1 MSTLYIRHPA
11 RGEGEQA
18 LAQYALVA
26 DSGTV
31 AQQGEGA
38 LRNMADV
45 VASSRKVVVMLAASD
60 VTLLQIKVPP
70 LSTARLKVAL
80 PGLVE
85 EHVLGDP
92 ADLVLVPAP
101 VSAPDGTRTV
111 AVVQRSWLA
120 PIVKLLLDQGA
131 HGVSALPAQL
141 CLPLEPGTVSGA
153 IRGGEITLRFAQ
165 FQGLGL
171 DMTGAE
177 PLVALQTARALAGDA
192 PLTLYLPPA
201 QLGEY
206 QAIAAEAGPG
216 VTLESNEWA
225 RWIDGSRTTTLDLV
239 PGLGSAGS
247 RAADWKR
254 WRWPIALALLAFV
267 VNIAGMNIEW
277 LRMKR
282 EAEALR
288 QSMMQTFRAAYPNE
302 TVILDPAAQMR
313 KNISLAKTAQGEVS
327 ADEFVYLSAAFG
339 EAMRSAGREAAIG
352 SLEFR
357 ERALNVRLK
366 PEANDPA
373 LVNQV
378 KSALAARG
386 LSLTETSAGVWQIR
400 STGAQS

>member
-1 MSTLYIRHPA
+1 
-11 RGEGEQA
+11 
-18 LAQYALVA
+18 
-26 DSGTV
+26 
-31 AQQGEGA
+31 
-38 LRNMADV
+38 
-45 VASSRKVVVMLAASD
+45 
-60 VTLLQIKVPP
+60 
-70 LSTARLKVAL
+70 
-80 PGLVE
+80 
-85 EHVLGDP
+85 
-92 ADLVLVPAP
+92 
-101 VSAPDGTRTV
+101 
-111 AVVQRSWLA
+111 VVQRSWLE
-120 PIVKLLLDQGA
+120 PIVKLLLAQGA

-141 CLPLEPGTVSGA
+141 CLPVEPGTVSGA

-171 DMTGAE
+171 DMTGAD
-177 PLVALQTARALAGDA
+177 PMVALQTARSLAGDA
-192 PLTLYLPPA
+192 PLTLYVNPA

-216 VTLESNEWA
+216 VTLAADEWSN
-225 RWIDGSRTTTLDLV
+225 WIDGSHTTSLDLV

-254 WRWPIALALLAFV
+254 WRWPIGLALLAFV
-267 VNIAGMNIEW
+267 VNIAGLNIEW

-288 QSMMQTFRAAYPNE
+288 QSMTTTFRAAYPNE

-313 KNISLAKTAQGEVS
+313 KNIALAKAAQGEVS
-327 ADEFVYLSAAFG
+327 SDEFVYLAAAFG
-339 EAMRSAGREAAIG
+339 EAMRGAGREAAIG

-378 KSALAARG
+378 KSALSARG
-386 LSLTETSAGVWQIR
+386 LSLTETAAGVWQIR

>member
-11 RGEGEQA
+11 RGEGEHA

-26 DSGTV
+26 DGGKLV
-31 AQQGEGA
+31 QEGEGA

-45 VASSRKVVVMLAASD
+45 VASSRKVVLLLAASD
-60 VTLLQIKVPP
+60 VTLLQVKVPP
-70 LSTARLKVAL
+70 LSSARLKAAL

-85 EHVLGDP
+85 EQVLGDP
-92 ADLVLVPAP
+92 SEMVLVPAP
-101 VSAPDGTRTV
+101 VAAPDGTRTV
-111 AVVQRSWLA
+111 AVVARTWLE
-120 PIVKLLLDQGA
+120 PIVRMLIAQGA
-131 HGVSALPAQL
+131 HAVSALPAQL
-141 CLPLEPGTVSGA
+141 CLPVEPGTVAGA

-177 PLVALQTARALAGDA
+177 PLVALQTARSLAGDA

-216 VTLESNEWA
+216 VTLETDAWTH
-225 RWIDGSRTTTLDLV
+225 WIDGAHTTSLDLV
-239 PGLGSAGS
+239 AGLGSAGARS
-247 RAADWKR
+247 ADWKR

-267 VNIAGMNIEW
+267 VNIAGLNIEY

-288 QSMMQTFRAAYPNE
+288 QSMTQTFRAAYPNE

-313 KNISLAKTAQGEVS
+313 KNISLAKAAQGEVS
-327 ADEFVYLSAAFG
+327 PDEFVYLASAFG
-339 EAMRSAGREAAIG
+339 EAMRSTGREAAVG

-366 PEANDPA
+366 PQANDPA
-373 LVNQV
+373 LASQV
-378 KSALAARG
+378 KNALAARG

>member
-11 RGEGEQA
+11 RGEGEHA

-26 DSGTV
+26 DSGTI

-45 VASSRKVVVMLAASD
+45 MASSRKVVVMLAASD
-60 VTLLQIKVPP
+60 VTLLQVKVPP
-70 LSTARLKVAL
+70 LSSARLKAAL

-85 EHVLGDP
+85 EQVLGDP

-101 VSAPDGTRTV
+101 VAAPDGTRTV
-111 AVVQRSWLA
+111 AVVQRSWLE
-120 PIVKLLLDQGA
+120 PIVKLLLAQGA

-153 IRGGEITLRFAQ
+153 IRGGEITLRMAQ

-216 VTLESNEWA
+216 VTLASDDWA
-225 RWIDGSRTTTLDLV
+225 NWIGGSHTTSLDLV

-254 WRWPIALALLAFV
+254 WRWPIALGVLAFV

-282 EAEALR
+282 EADALR
-288 QSMMQTFRAAYPNE
+288 QSMTQIFRAAYPNE

-313 KNISLAKTAQGEVS
+313 KNIALAKAAQGEVS
-327 ADEFVYLSAAFG
+327 SNEFVYLAAAFG
-339 EAMRSAGREAAIG
+339 EAMRGAGRESAIG

-357 ERALNVRLK
+357 ESALNVRLK

-373 LVNQV
+373 LANQV

-386 LSLTETSAGVWQIR
+386 LSLTETAAGVWQIR